1 MSDLPE
7 ATNGGHF
14 SLYFSLPTAPGFP
27 HSCYTSRSSHTC
39 RTRAQLGCYPPLASG
54 SRFSSQAPALPL
66 CLPISSLLQVLIT
79 FPLQCFLGHRLCP
92 FWSINLPLI
101 PGITPV
107 PAFHTSPPWQ
117 VFTCRPCP
125 PLPGQPKP
133 QGSSTPAPPTLGFPS
148 PSLLLPGFCPS
159 YSTLDA
165 VVLNPTRQKN
175 IQGEVAWC
183 QE

>member
-14 SLYFSLPTAPGFP
+14 SLYFSLPTATGFP

-39 RTRAQLGCYPPLASG
+39 RTGAQLGCYPPLALG

-66 CLPISSLLQVLIT
+66 CLPVSSLLQVLIT

-107 PAFHTSPPWQ
+107 PAFHTSPHLGKSSSAAPA
-117 VFTCRPCP
+117 
-125 PLPGQPKP
+125 LPFQ
-133 QGSSTPAPPTLGFPS
+133 AS
-148 PSLLLPGFCPS
+148 PSLEALLLLLLPSWVSPAPACFSLASALHTPPWMPWS
-159 YSTLDA
+159 SILLDRK
-165 VVLNPTRQKN
+165 TSREK
-175 IQGEVAWC
+175 
-183 QE
+183 